1 MNRAPAQSD
10 ATRALLHRLWQRGI
24 PLLMERL
31 AVLDHAAAAAHAG
44 TLTADLREQAVDVTH
59 KLSGSLGM
67 FGYPDGT
74 ELTREL
80 EVLFEAPTAAPPGRL
95 TEITTELRAILF
107 PPS

>member
-1 MNRAPAQSD
+1 MNRGSTQSD
-10 ATRALLHRLWQRGI
+10 ATRALLSRLWQRGI

-31 AVLDHAAAAAHAG
+31 AILEQAAAAAHTG
-44 TLTADLREQAVDVTH
+44 TLTADLRDQALDITH

-74 ELTREL
+74 QLTREL
-80 EVLFEAPTAAPPGRL
+80 ELLLEAPTAPPPDRF
-95 TEITTELRAILF
+95 TEITAELRAILF

>member
-1 MNRAPAQSD
+1 MNRGPAQSD
-10 ATRALLHRLWQRGI
+10 ATYALLHRLWQRGI
-24 PLLMERL
+24 PLLLERL
-31 AVLDHAAAAAHAG
+31 AVLDHAAAAARTG
-44 TLTADLREQAVDVTH
+44 TLTADLREQAVDITH

-74 ELTREL
+74 QLTRQLEL
-80 EVLFEAPTAAPPGRL
+80 LLEAPTAPPSDRL